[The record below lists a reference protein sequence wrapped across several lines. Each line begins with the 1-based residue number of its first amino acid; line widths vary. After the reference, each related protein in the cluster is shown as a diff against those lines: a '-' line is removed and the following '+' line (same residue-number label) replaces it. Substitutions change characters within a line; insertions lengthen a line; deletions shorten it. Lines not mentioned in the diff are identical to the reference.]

1 MINNNFKSKEEKK
14 ELRKKYFEL
23 KRIEYLKNL
32 EKEPFLSSFDYVSLI
47 MKYGKRK

>member
-1 MINNNFKSKEEKK
+1 MDSKIKSKEEKK

-32 EKEPFLSSFDYVSLI
+32 EKEPFLSSFDYVTLI
-47 MKYGKRK
+47 MKYGKGK

>member
-1 MINNNFKSKEEKK
+1 MIDNNIKTKEEKK

-32 EKEPFLSSFDYVSLI
+32 EKEPFLSSFDFVSLI
-47 MKYGKRK
+47 MKYGKGK

>member
-1 MINNNFKSKEEKK
+1 MKLKSKEEKK

-23 KRIEYLKNL
+23 KSIEYFKNL

>member
-1 MINNNFKSKEEKK
+1 MLKSEKSKEEKK

-23 KRIEYLKNL
+23 KRIEYFKNL

-47 MKYGKRK
+47 LKYGKGK